1 VNARVQLRP
10 DVAEIVPYKQGRM
23 AAEDAFKL
31 SSNENPFP
39 PLPSVAEVLRELP
52 FNRYPEGSAAAVR
65 ERLGRIHGVSPE
77 QVVVTPGAVALI
89 GHLIQA
95 TCRPEDE
102 VIFAWRSFEG
112 YPQVA
117 GAVGVRTVP
126 VPVLPDGR
134 HDIPAMIAA
143 VNERTRLVF
152 LCTPNNPTSTIIT
165 RAEFEQFMAAVPPT
179 LLVALDEAY
188 IEFVTDPEAVH
199 GEELLDRYPN
209 LFVLRT
215 FSKAYGL
222 AGLRIG
228 YGIGPEYVAD
238 AVRSVMTPLAVTE
251 AAQIAALA
259 SLDHEDE
266 LLERVQ
272 VIVER
277 RDRLA
282 AALRAQGWRI
292 PEAQGNF
299 VWLETGPELVQR
311 AAEIFEEDG
320 SVVRALGEGLRVSVG
335 EEEAVEKLLR
345 SAEKVV
351 AMLRQPAGARG

>member
-1 VNARVQLRP
+1 VTDRVQLRP
-10 DVAEIVPYKQGRM
+10 DVAEIVPYRQGRM
-23 AAEDAFKL
+23 AAADAFKL
-31 SSNENPFP
+31 SSNENPFD
-39 PLPSVAEVLRELP
+39 PLPSVAAVLERAP

-65 ERLGRIHGVSPE
+65 DRIGQRAGVSPE
-77 QVVVTPGAVALI
+77 RVVVTPGAVSLI

-102 VIFAWRSFEG
+102 VVFAWRSFEG

-126 VPVLPDGR
+126 VPVLADGR

-165 RAEFEQFMAAVPPT
+165 RAEFEAFMAAVPPT

-188 IEFVTDPEAVH
+188 IEFATDPEAVH
-199 GEELLDRYPN
+199 GEAYLDRYPN

-238 AVRSVMTPLAVTE
+238 ALRAVMTPLAVTDI
-251 AAQIAALA
+251 AQRAALA

-266 LLERVQ
+266 LLERVA

-277 RDRLA
+277 RDRVA
-282 AALRAQGWRI
+282 AALRSLGWFV

-299 VWLETGPELVQR
+299 VWLETGPELLAR
-311 AAEIFEEDG
+311 AAAAFEEEG
-320 SVVRALGEGLRVSVG
+320 VVVRPLGDGLRVSIG
-335 EEEAVEKLLR
+335 EEESVDRLLR

-351 AMLRQPAGARG
+351 SMLRQTAGQRG